1 VVKATIRL
9 YEVPAEFREQAHD
22 MVYICE
28 HFYSKVV
35 DNTEDTER
43 GNWLHRLPQR
53 PPRRCLSGVL
63 WIDCEK
69 LPNVRFEI
77 LPWPIQRGP
86 IAVQGH
92 NERVNPAQKIFTTND
107 YVGLKPAEGTFLPS

>member
-1 VVKATIRL
+1 MVKATIRL

-35 DNTEDTER
+35 DSTKIPNEEI
-43 GNWLHRLPQR
+43 GCIGFLSYR
-53 PPRRCLSGVL
+53 PGDAYPGVL
-63 WIDCEK
+63 CLDCEK

-86 IAVQGH
+86 IQETSLFKGIMK
-92 NERVNPAQKIFTTND
+92 E
-107 YVGLKPAEGTFLPS
+107 